1 MSQGRKYKSKAFYNP
16 LFRMSK
22 QILGEFQMGEVI
34 TDKYGNVIN
43 SELGTTPPSRDLG
56 FDDVLDSYS

>member
-1 MSQGRKYKSKAFYNP
+1 MSQGRKYKSKSFYNP

-34 TDKYGNVIN
+34 TDKYGNVIGADH
-43 SELGTTPPSRDLG
+43 SASPSARDVD
-56 FDDVLDSYS
+56 FDDVLDNY

>member
-1 MSQGRKYKSKAFYNP
+1 MSQGRKYKSKTFYNP

-34 TDKYGNVIN
+34 TDKYGNVVG
-43 SELGTTPPSRDLG
+43 SDLGTVPSSRDLD
-56 FDDVLDSYS
+56 FDDVLDNY